1 MAFQAAISGRLDVEG
16 LKEAQRNLQALG
28 ADKTEL
34 QDANF
39 EAAQTLI
46 RRAKPLVP
54 QKSGRLLATLKAS
67 KTIGAAQANAG
78 SPKRVP
84 YANVV
89 HWGWLV
95 VGANHKGKRTRTGQ
109 YVGIAPQPFF
119 SEALGYSYEEIVQD
133 YDKKLNAL
141 FAKYNF

>member
-28 ADKTEL
+28 ADKEEL
-34 QDANF
+34 KDANYQ
-39 EAAQTLI
+39 AAQTLI
-46 RRAKPLVP
+46 KVAKPLVP
-54 QKSGRLLATLKAS
+54 VVSGRLLSTLRAGKAM
-67 KTIGAAQANAG
+67 GAAEARAG
-78 SPKRVP
+78 LAKVP

-95 VGANHKGKRTRTGQ
+95 VGANHKGKRTRVGQ
-109 YVGIAPQPFF
+109 YVGIRPQPFF
-119 SEALGYSYEEIVQD
+119 SEALGYSYDKIVKD
-133 YDKKLNAL
+133 YDEQLSAL

>member
-1 MAFQAAISGRLDVEG
+1 MAFQAAISGRVDVEG

-34 QDANF
+34 QDANY

-46 RRAKPLVP
+46 KRAKPLVP
-54 QKSGRLLATLKAS
+54 QRSGKLLATLKAS
-67 KTIGAAQANAG
+67 RAMGAAQANAG

-84 YANVV
+84 YANVI

-95 VGANHKGKRTRTGQ
+95 VGANSKSNLPKGR
-109 YVGIAPQPFF
+109 YIGIAPQPFF
-119 SEALGYSYEEIVQD
+119 SEALGYSYQEIVQD

-141 FAKYNF
+141 FTKYNF